1 MIGSIVTRSGLVLGL
16 FAMATAAAIAWTDY
30 STAERRAANV
40 DLAQQKLLFA
50 LVPPEQHDN
59 QMLRD
64 TITVAAGGLLANE
77 MDVPAY
83 VARKGD
89 DTVGV
94 ILPATAP
101 DGYSGKIQL
110 LVGIRPS
117 GELIGVRTLAHRE
130 TPGLGDKVDLRKS
143 DWILEFSGRSLENPE
158 PEGWKVRKDGG
169 VFDAFTGATIT
180 PRAVVAAVYRSLKFF
195 EQNRHLLI
203 PAPPATMDAR
213 ARTPNQH
220 VSKG

>member
-1 MIGSIVTRSGLVLGL
+1 MFGSVITRSGLVLGL

-30 STAERRAANV
+30 STADRRAANV

-50 LVPPEQHDN
+50 LVPREQHDN
-59 QMLRD
+59 EMLQD
-64 TITVAAGGLLANE
+64 TIMLAAGGPLSNE
-77 MDVPAY
+77 TESPAY
-83 VARKGD
+83 LARKNGE
-89 DTVGV
+89 TVGV

-110 LVGIRPS
+110 LVAIRPD

-143 DWILEFSGRSLENPE
+143 DWILDFSGRSLHNPE
-158 PEGWKVRKDGG
+158 PEQWKVRKDGG
-169 VFDAFTGATIT
+169 EFDAFTGATVT

-195 EQNRHLLI
+195 EENRRFLI
-203 PAPPATMDAR
+203 PEPPATMDAR
-213 ARTPNQH
+213 LDIETGKPR
-220 VSKG
+220 G